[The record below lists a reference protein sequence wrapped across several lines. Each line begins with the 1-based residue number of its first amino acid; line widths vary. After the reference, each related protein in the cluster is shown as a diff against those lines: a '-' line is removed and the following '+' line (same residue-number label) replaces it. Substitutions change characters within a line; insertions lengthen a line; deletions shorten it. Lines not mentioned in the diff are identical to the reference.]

1 MGALD
6 TIRDMLLTFAKSIMG
21 RSRPTEFSCGDCNQ
35 RDRCGLP
42 PHRDCVV
49 MAEQLALDGGR
60 PLRRVTPV
68 LY

>member
-21 RSRPTEFSCGDCNQ
+21 RSRATEFSCGDCNR

-49 MAEQLALDGGR
+49 MAEQLALDGER
-60 PLRRVTPV
+60 PLRRVTPI